1 MDAARLKDINVF
13 SSLSDEDLET
23 LARLATETNASD
35 GDVLLEAGGSSDKLW
50 IIEDGQVEVERDGD
64 VVATLGPGDIVGE
77 TGVLE
82 RKLRNANVKAKG
94 SITALVL
101 AQSDVRR
108 LRKEHPDL
116 DERLQK
122 VLEDRSD

>member
-1 MDAARLKDINVF
+1 VDAARLKDINVF
-13 SSLSDEDLET
+13 SSLSDEDLEM
-23 LARLATETNASD
+23 LARLATETTASD